1 MKKLLTILMS
11 LILVLG
17 LAACGNNTPTTSQST
32 SAPEGLNQSH
42 GESSGKPEQNS
53 KSNTLAVYFSVP
65 ETTSPDNM
73 NREEEY
79 STVVINGEV
88 LGNTQYVAYLIQQ
101 NTGSDIFRIEPQTP
115 YPMEHAELEAVATQE
130 ARESAMPE
138 IAGQIEN
145 IDQYD
150 TIFIGYPIWYGDMPR
165 ILYSFFEQYNFSG
178 KIIVPFITSGSSGF
192 SGTIDKMQEL
202 EPDATVLTNGY
213 SITRD
218 NMEKAE
224 AGVAEWLYNLNLSIS
239 G

>member
-11 LILVLG
+11 VILVLG
-17 LAACGNNTPTTSQST
+17 LAACGNNTPTSSQST
-32 SAPEGLNQSH
+32 SAPEDLNQSH
-42 GESSGKPEQNS
+42 GEASSKPEQNL
-53 KSNTLAVYFSVP
+53 KRNALVVYFSVP

-101 NTGSDIFRIEPQTP
+101 NTGSDIFRIEPKTP

-138 IAGQIEN
+138 IAEQLDNIE
-145 IDQYD
+145 QYD
-150 TIFIGYPIWYGDMPR
+150 TIYIGYPIWYGDMPR
-165 ILYSFFEQYNFSG
+165 ILYSFFEQYDLSG
-178 KIIVPFITSGSSGF
+178 RIIVPFITSGSSGF
-192 SGTIDKMQEL
+192 SGTIETMQEL
-202 EPDATVLTNGY
+202 EPDATVLTDGY

-218 NMEKAE
+218 NMEEAE
-224 AGVAEWLYNLNLSIS
+224 AGVAEWLDNLNLK
-239 G
+239 